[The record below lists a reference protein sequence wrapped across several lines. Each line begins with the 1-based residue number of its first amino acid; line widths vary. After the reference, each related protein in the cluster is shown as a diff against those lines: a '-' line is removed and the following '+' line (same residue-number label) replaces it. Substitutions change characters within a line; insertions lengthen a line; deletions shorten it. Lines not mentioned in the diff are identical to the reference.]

1 MFADY
6 AAFAIAG
13 FFETFRVMYVDLV
26 VHFRM
31 NFLAWGSLTM
41 TSGQ

>member
-13 FFETFRVMYVDLV
+13 FFDPFRVMSVDLV
-26 VHFRM
+26 VHFQMKLIWR
-31 NFLAWGSLTM
+31 G
-41 TSGQ
+41 